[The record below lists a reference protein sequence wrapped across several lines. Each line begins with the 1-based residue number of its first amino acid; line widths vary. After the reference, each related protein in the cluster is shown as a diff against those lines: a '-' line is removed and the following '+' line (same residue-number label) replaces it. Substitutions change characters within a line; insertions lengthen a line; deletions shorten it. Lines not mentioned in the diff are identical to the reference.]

1 MDGKKGIAGNWGEG
15 WLGFYGN
22 GTEFTIELSQA
33 TDIHHLFVGCGIC
46 PNDWV
51 LLPRGVQVAVS
62 KDGKTF
68 TDFVRAD
75 FPVYNYSTMDV
86 RRRDDARATID
97 VKGVK
102 YIKVKVDN
110 VGQLPEWHDYAG
122 ENAWIMIDEITIK

>member
-1 MDGKKGIAGNWGEG
+1 MDGRKGIAGNWGEG
-15 WLGFYGN
+15 WLGFN
-22 GTEFTIELSQA
+22 GEGAEFTIELTQA

-51 LLPRGVQVAVS
+51 LLPRGVRVAVS

-68 TDFVRAD
+68 TDYVRAD
-75 FPVYNYSTMDV
+75 FPVYNYNTMEV

-102 YIKVKVDN
+102 YIKVSVAN
-110 VGQLPEWHDYAG
+110 VGKLPEWNPYAG